1 MVPVNVIKM
10 EILQKESYKFKSL
23 SLVRRDDASCAR
35 LAADLMGAEKKGKDK
50 KKKKNIS
57 VQQVRTLVLDEEL
70 VRRQIRSELHAAGL

>member
-35 LAADLMGAEKKGKDK
+35 IAADLMGAEKKK
-50 KKKKNIS
+50 KKIS
-57 VQQVRTLVLDEEL
+57 VQQVQTLILDEEL
-70 VRRQIRSELHAAGL
+70 VRRQIRRQLRAAGL